1 MATVYTVGHSTRTI
15 EELISVL
22 KAHGIVRLV
31 DIRAFPSSK
40 RLPHFNRGNMEGS
53 LAAAGIEYR
62 WKPEMGG
69 RRGKSRPDSP
79 NTGLRNESF
88 RAYADHMMT
97 EEFQKAAAEVL
108 SWAEREKTTVM
119 CAEKMWFQC
128 HRMLVSDYYTAHGNE
143 VLHVIEAERAPKS
156 HSLTREAHV
165 VQGELVY
172 NAGQLF

>member
-1 MATVYTVGHSTRTI
+1 VPTIYTIGHSTRTI
-15 EELISVL
+15 DELIAAL
-22 KAHGIVRLV
+22 RAHRIMTLV

-40 RLPHFNRGNMEGS
+40 RLPHFNRGAMEAS
-53 LAAAGIEYR
+53 LAAAGIDYR

-69 RRGKSRPDSP
+69 RRGKPRNDSP

-88 RAYADHMMT
+88 RAYADHMLT
-97 EEFQKAAAEVL
+97 EEFQNAAAEVL
-108 SWAEREKTTVM
+108 RWAAERPTAVM

-143 VLHVIEAERAPKS
+143 VLHIVDERPPKQ
-156 HSLTREAHV
+156 HVLTREGH
-165 VQGELVY
+165 LVEGRLIY

>member
-1 MATVYTVGHSTRTI
+1 
-15 EELISVL
+15 
-22 KAHGIVRLV
+22 
-31 DIRAFPSSK
+31 
-40 RLPHFNRGNMEGS
+40 MEGW
-53 LAAAGIEYR
+53 LGEAGIDYR

-69 RRGKSRPDSP
+69 RRGKAMEDSP

-97 EEFQKAAAEVL
+97 AEFQSAAAEVL
-108 SWAEREKTTVM
+108 RWAGERPTTVM

-143 VLHVIEAERAPKS
+143 VLHIVDERPVKK
-156 HSLTREAHV
+156 HVLTREANLV
-165 VQGELVY
+165 GGELVY